1 MVGTK
6 VQRISEL
13 PRGREF
19 LLFSEA
25 VTSQE
30 PSRMIFK
37 PWSLTAL
44 KPSKICSREINIVAV
59 SWLFLPS
66 NMGVELNRNLSKLV
80 RGTSP

>member
-6 VQRISEL
+6 VQSISEL
-13 PRGREF
+13 ARGK
-19 LLFSEA
+19 LLVLFSEA
-25 VTSQE
+25 VSPLD

-44 KPSKICSREINIVAV
+44 KPSKICSRDINTEV